1 MHCIAHTT
9 GDFEL
14 VQTGDPLF
22 VDLAGNVIPYR
33 GSHGTA
39 VYLMF
44 INEGGYYY
52 AESGTGIGV
61 AVQSSFQL
69 RTGAFAV
76 PDKNKDHHHNNDND
90 AADTEYG
97 ASTTTTISD
106 IGNFE

>member
-1 MHCIAHTT
+1 MCAFRIYRYAYHT

-14 VQTGDPLF
+14 VRTGDPLF

-33 GSHGTA
+33 GSHGDS

-61 AVQSSFQL
+61 AVQSSYVL
-69 RTGAFAV
+69 HTGSFADEDDCV
-76 PDKNKDHHHNNDND
+76 P
-90 AADTEYG
+90 
-97 ASTTTTISD
+97 SVPSD
-106 IGNFE
+106 IGNFEQSHKL